1 MSTPVK
7 FRSKQL
13 FPTPAVSSNQ
23 ALIFCTVLWAPHVS
37 DQQLLRLAAT
47 RKMTYASSAL
57 EEMEEQ
63 QRSNKNTVFIGVRKR
78 LWGKFMVRIRDPTH
92 KGRV

>member
-1 MSTPVK
+1 
-7 FRSKQL
+7 
-13 FPTPAVSSNQ
+13 
-23 ALIFCTVLWAPHVS
+23 
-37 DQQLLRLAAT
+37 
-47 RKMTYASSAL
+47 MTYASFSAL